1 MKIDIS
7 PTAKDLGIKAARKGA
22 DILRSMAQEKER
34 LTVVIPTGAS
44 QLAMYDQLLQEPGI
58 PWERIDLF
66 HLDEYVG
73 ISPDHAASFRRYLR
87 ERVIA
92 KLPAC
97 SSFCE
102 VVGDAADIHGELS
115 RLNALLGPKEI
126 DICFGGIGENGH
138 LAFNDPPADFETTD
152 PYILVDLDIGCRR
165 QQHNEGW
172 FKRLEDVPKQAISM
186 SINKIMGSRH
196 LIIAVPDGRKAE
208 AVGNCLDLEV
218 SPMFPA
224 SILQQHDNC
233 HIFLEPDSACL
244 LQKNP

>member
-7 PTAKDLGIKAARKGA
+7 PTAKDLGVKAARKGA
-22 DILRSMAQEKER
+22 DILRAAAKEKER

-44 QLAMYDQLLQEPGI
+44 QLSMYDQLLQEPGI

-73 ISPDHAASFRRYLR
+73 ISPDHPASFRRYLR

-97 SSFCE
+97 GSFCE
-102 VVGDAADIHGELS
+102 VVGDAADIQAELS
-115 RLNALLGPKEI
+115 RLNALLGSKEI

-138 LAFNDPPADFETTD
+138 LAFNDPPADFDTTD
-152 PYILVDLDIGCRR
+152 PYILVDLDMGCRR

-172 FKRLEDVPKQAISM
+172 FENLEDVPKQAISM

-196 LIIAVPDGRKAE
+196 LIIAVRDRRKAE
-208 AVGNCLDLEV
+208 AVKNCFSSQV
-218 SPMFPA
+218 PPIFPA
-224 SILQQHDNC
+224 SIVQQHENC
-233 HIFLEPDSACL
+233 HIFLEPESARL